1 MCVTAGI
8 SINVPHFIICHSKC
22 SSICNCL
29 SRGAGDSQ
37 STYHLLS
44 FQSHIRISYLPHYWP
59 GQPANSST
67 KHFINMRIFG
77 PNVDHEDRNSFQS
90 TPTLHCGW
98 PGGHIS
104 HFVLPPH
111 NRSLC
116 SAMICIVSVS
126 ESHLPALDGCETQ
139 SQAQISFLTTDFD
152 GWEDKMF
159 GKTIY
164 FALLTSQQSE
174 EIIEEWEE
182 PRYLA

>member
-1 MCVTAGI
+1 MNGVTLVRRLFAVFVMCVTAGI

-77 PNVDHEDRNSFQS
+77 PMVDHEDRNTFQS

-98 PGGHIS
+98 QGGHIW
-104 HFVLPPH
+104 HFVLTIFKVLNSQLQTNTASLFQIEQCARCWIWPAEPP
-111 NRSLC
+111 
-116 SAMICIVSVS
+116 
-126 ESHLPALDGCETQ
+126 
-139 SQAQISFLTTDFD
+139 
-152 GWEDKMF
+152 
-159 GKTIY
+159 
-164 FALLTSQQSE
+164 
-174 EIIEEWEE
+174 
-182 PRYLA
+182 